1 MIVVFV
7 SKNDEE
13 FNRYKNGC
21 VKPVIKQLTYS
32 PMSRENVSNGGVQ
45 NDTASSK
52 ALSASF
58 ENAEQEYHKE
68 ALDVRSLKYEKPSCH
83 DESKSIG
90 YMIIPDSI
98 AEYYNS
104 GTFVVVIRSGAY
116 INQLKEES
124 IRAEYQGL
132 PIKNLLAIVGK
143 VINDAIPA
151 GGQIVS
157 EHDVSLLIHWGRV
170 NDLAAE
176 ELKFSKAISASA
188 FDYKKCIG
196 CKSLAFHE
204 LSSRRPSFNVQRD
217 AIKVPVR
224 KEEVD
229 ELLLRFKSERAFA
242 DVKDIM
248 TNYLRKPNT
257 GCKMD
262 VLKDFMASREF
273 RKKVREAAKES
284 KFKWLLEWRLF
295 RELIKATSEEEIGNT
310 VSNILKVSA
319 KEDQEKS
326 LALISQ
332 LLSEGLV

>member
-7 SKNDEE
+7 SKDDEE

-21 VKPVIKQLTYS
+21 VKHVIKQLTYS

-45 NDTASSK
+45 NDTASSN

-58 ENAEQEYHKE
+58 ESLKQEYPEE
-68 ALDVRSLKYEKPSCH
+68 ARGACSLKHEKPSCH
-83 DESKSIG
+83 DESKSIE

-98 AEYYNS
+98 VEYYDS
-104 GTFVVVIRSGAY
+104 GTFVVVIRSGDY
-116 INQLKEES
+116 IRKLKKS
-124 IRAEYQGL
+124 IRPAYAGL
-132 PIKNLLAIVGK
+132 SVENLLAIVGK
-143 VINDAIPA
+143 VINDALPA
-151 GGQIVS
+151 GGQIVG

-176 ELKFSKAISASA
+176 ELKFNNTISA

-196 CKSLAFHE
+196 CKSLAFHA
-204 LSSRRPSFNVQRD
+204 LSSRRPSFNVQRA
-217 AIKVPVR
+217 AIRVPVG

-229 ELLLRFKSERAFA
+229 ELLQRFKSERAVA

-257 GCKMD
+257 EMD
-262 VLKDFMASREF
+262 DLEKFMASREF
-273 RKKVREAAKES
+273 RKKVREAAMEP
-284 KFKWLLEWRLF
+284 KFKWLLEWRLLRDF
-295 RELIKATSEEEIGNT
+295 IKATSEKKIGNT
-310 VSNILKVSA
+310 VNEDQEKTLISRLLKD
-319 KEDQEKS
+319 DQEKS